1 MAGLGAPELLIILA
15 IVLAI
20 FGVGKLAGIGGALGT
35 SVREFRRS
43 VRDDEPATPASQS
56 NSSVETPRS
65 YDREDDTTGSSR
77 V

>member
-43 VRDDEPATPASQS
+43 VRDDEPETPVNRSTTS
-56 NSSVETPRS
+56 GETPRV
-65 YDREDDTTGSSR
+65 YDGEDNTTGSSR
-77 V
+77 T